1 MVRIA
6 GVRGAA
12 VALGAAWLLTGWW
25 ERPAA
30 GQATEPR
37 LPGAVTSCP
46 AWLKSGAPFDM
57 TAFFAEPPAGKNA
70 APLYFPAFA
79 EFGPEVDACL
89 PPPEKGRGQIP
100 EATDRARRIG
110 ELYGVMDKTPES
122 LDRKALDA
130 LLAELN
136 DGYRKLAGV
145 QRRPECAF
153 AVGLTPDSLL
163 PHAQAARTVA
173 RAVCLR
179 IFRDAEKG
187 NLERAIPD
195 LAMILRLSRDLRPRG
210 PAIVQLVS
218 GAIDGIALLESL
230 PAILRSPTLKVAHCD
245 RLVALLREHDAGL
258 DRFVTG
264 AKAEYVMQRTFL
276 RACQEKR
283 LAQAG
288 PDGRPFDKLLSI
300 TDAAEMVVAT
310 LNMATPDQK
319 PAQANSVAAVEV
331 LLRAHTPAWPQERR
345 ALDEIARAMTAPGPI
360 RYADRIRQI
369 EELKVKHL
377 GGRIPD
383 SLWVAQACA
392 FPYDTQALSIARV
405 DAYNRASQGLAAIRR
420 WQLAHGG
427 ESPASF
433 EAACKEAG
441 LPAVPVDP
449 FPLAPMKATVI
460 DGRPVVYSIG
470 PDGVDD
476 KGRNDSNLGRR
487 PQGDLVFR
495 LPEPAK

>member
-1 MVRIA
+1 MARFAWFRVA
-6 GVRGAA
+6 AGAA
-12 VALGAAWLLTGWW
+12 CLLAAGWW

-30 GQATEPR
+30 GQVAEPR
-37 LPGAVTSCP
+37 LPDAVTSCP

-57 TAFFAEPPAGKNA
+57 AAFFAEPPAGKNA

-89 PPPEKGRGQIP
+89 PPPEKGPGRIP
-100 EATDRARRIG
+100 EAADRAKRIN
-110 ELYGVMDKTPES
+110 ELYGAMEKTPES

-130 LLAELN
+130 LIAELN
-136 DGYRKLAGV
+136 DGYRKLAGA
-145 QRRPECAF
+145 QRRPECVF
-153 AVGLTPDSLL
+153 AAGLSTQALL
-163 PHAQAARTVA
+163 PHGQAARTVA
-173 RAVCLR
+173 RAISLR

-210 PAIVQLVS
+210 YAIMQLVS
-218 GAIDGIALLESL
+218 GAIDGVAFLQSL
-230 PAILRSPTLKVAHCD
+230 PAILRSPKLKVDHCD
-245 RLVALLREHDAGL
+245 RLIALLREHDAGL

-264 AKAEYVMQRTFL
+264 SKAEYVMQRAFL

-288 PDGRPFDKLLSI
+288 PDGRPVDKLLSI
-300 TDAAEMVVAT
+300 TDAARLVVTTVEMGSR
-310 LNMATPDQK
+310 DQVK
-319 PAQANSVAAVEV
+319 LGQDTAAGVEV
-331 LLRAHTPAWPQERR
+331 LLRAHTPSWPKERR
-345 ALDEIARAMTAPGPI
+345 ALDEIAKAMTAPGPVL
-360 RYADRIRQI
+360 YADRVAQF
-369 EELKVKHL
+369 EALKAKHL

-383 SLWVAQACA
+383 SLWVAQACVP
-392 FPYDTQALSIARV
+392 PYDTQANSIARV
-405 DAYNRASQGLAAIRR
+405 DAYGRASLGLVAIRR

-449 FPLAPMKATVI
+449 FSLAPMKAAVI

-476 KGRNDSNLGRR
+476 KGRNDSDLGRR

-495 LPEPAK
+495 LPETAK